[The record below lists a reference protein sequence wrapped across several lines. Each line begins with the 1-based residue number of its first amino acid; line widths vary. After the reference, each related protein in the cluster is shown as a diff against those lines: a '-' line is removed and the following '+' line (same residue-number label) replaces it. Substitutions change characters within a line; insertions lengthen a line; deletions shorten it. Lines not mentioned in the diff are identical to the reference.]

1 MARPRHILGHLLA
14 AVLVWMSVVAGVMPR
29 SAFDPATLVQT
40 GPHGTMAGHHGHAT
54 GDDDPLP
61 HSKHHELQ
69 RSEKTLEC
77 IATCLDLIADK
88 LIPETSSTVQKATKA
103 VPVNWMQL
111 AATGINLRE
120 VRFAHWPT
128 GPPIDRLRSG
138 SGTERLVALN
148 SRLRN

>member
-1 MARPRHILGHLLA
+1 MARARHILGHLLA
-14 AVLVWMSVVAGVMPR
+14 AVLVWMSVVAGVMPS
-29 SAFDPATLVQT
+29 SAFGVPTQVHT
-40 GPHGTMAGHHGHAT
+40 GPHGTVVGHHGHAT
-54 GDDDPLP
+54 GDDGSLH

-69 RSEKTLEC
+69 HSEKTLEC

-88 LIPETSSTVQKATKA
+88 LVPETSSTVQPASKA

-111 AATGINLRE
+111 ASTGINLRE
-120 VRFAHWPT
+120 VTFAYWPT
-128 GPPIDRLRSG
+128 GPPIDRPRSG